1 MATVR
6 DLLATKGTAVVSIA
20 PSATVLDAAQLM
32 NECGIGGVLVM
43 DDEQQLVGIF
53 TERDILRRVV
63 AADRAPS
70 STRVSDVL
78 TTAVVT
84 CQPETTVEEC
94 GAIMTSRRI
103 RHLPVVDERGVRGI
117 VTSGD
122 VLAFRVSDQEST
134 IQYMNSY
141 MFNTR

>member
-6 DLLATKGTAVVSIA
+6 DLLATKGTVVVSIA
-20 PSATVLDAAQLM
+20 PDATVLEAAQLM
-32 NECGIGGVLVM
+32 NERGIGGVLVM
-43 DDEQQLVGIF
+43 DDDHHLIGIF

-63 AADRAPS
+63 AADRAPA
-70 STRVSDVL
+70 STRVSEVL

-84 CQPETTVEEC
+84 CQPETTIDEC
-94 GAIMTSRRI
+94 GAIMTSRRV
-103 RHLPVVDERGVRGI
+103 RHLPVIDARGVRGL

-134 IQYMNSY
+134 IQHMNSY

>member
-6 DLLATKGTAVVSIA
+6 DLLATKGTTVVSIA
-20 PSATVLDAAQLM
+20 PTATVLEAAQLM
-32 NECGIGGVLVM
+32 NERGIGGVLVM
-43 DDEQQLVGIF
+43 DADQHLVGIF

-70 STRVSDVL
+70 TTLVSEVL

-84 CQPETTVEEC
+84 CQPETTVDEC
-94 GAIMTSRRI
+94 GAIMTSRRV
-103 RHLPVVDERGVRGI
+103 RHLPVIDARGVRGV

-122 VLAFRVSDQEST
+122 VLAFRVSEHEST
-134 IQYMNSY
+134 IQHMNSY